1 MIRKMTQDDSA
12 SVLEIYKLGL
22 DTKNAT
28 FETEV
33 PHWADWD
40 LKHLQHSRFVYVEND
55 KVLGWIALSPVSA
68 RDAYKGVAEVS
79 IYVDTQFTG
88 KGIGSELMKKMIL
101 SSEEHGIWTLFSSVF
116 PENMATLKLHEKFG
130 FRIIGDREKIAK
142 LDGKW
147 RNTLILERRS
157 KKTGFE

>member
-1 MIRKMTQDDSA
+1 MILSI
-12 SVLEIYKLGL
+12 SVGTDTFSEKLGIYINTHFSNTL
-22 DTKNAT
+22 ITL
-28 FETEV
+28 
-33 PHWADWD
+33 PCRRG
-40 LKHLQHSRFVYVEND
+40 Q
-55 KVLGWIALSPVSA
+55 VLGWIALSPVSA

-88 KGIGSELMKKMIL
+88 KGIGSTLMEKMIL